1 MKKLYTYLLF
11 SLPLLYVVIN
21 VFLNDDIM
29 NGPSYLIITTGYIAL
44 TLLVLIL
51 FMPIVSTLSDYI
63 DRRSLGII
71 TFIYALIHY
80 LLYIL
85 DNNIEWMLI
94 RNDLFFRNYIQLGYV
109 ALILFLPLVITSN
122 NYAKELLGNKW
133 IVIHR
138 LIYIIILSSMLHYYM
153 IIKADYFVFIIYSV
167 ILITIFIIKYRK
179 YSIKW
184 TEENFYSF

>member
-94 RNDLFFRNYIQLGYV
+94 RNDLFFRNYIQFGYV
-109 ALILFLPLVITSN
+109 ALIFFLPMFITSN

-138 LIYIIILSSMLHYYM
+138 LIYIIILSSMFHYYM
-153 IIKADYFVFIIYSV
+153 IIKADYFVFIMYSV

-179 YSIKW
+179 YSIK
-184 TEENFYSF
+184 

>member
-1 MKKLYTYLLF
+1 M
-11 SLPLLYVVIN
+11 VIN

-133 IVIHR
+133 MVIHR
-138 LIYIIILSSMLHYYM
+138 LIYIIILSSMFHYYM
-153 IIKADYFVFIIYSV
+153 IIKADYFVFIMYSV

-179 YSIKW
+179 YSIK
-184 TEENFYSF
+184 

>member
-1 MKKLYTYLLF
+1 M
-11 SLPLLYVVIN
+11 VIN

-94 RNDLFFRNYIQLGYV
+94 RNDLFFRNYIQLGYI
-109 ALILFLPLVITSN
+109 ALVLFLPLFITSSD
-122 NYAKELLGNKW
+122 YAKELLGNKW
-133 IVIHR
+133 MSLHR

-153 IIKADYFVFIIYSV
+153 IIKADYLIFIIYSV
-167 ILITIFIIKYRK
+167 ILIAIFIIKYRK
-179 YSIKW
+179 YSIK
-184 TEENFYSF
+184 

>member
-1 MKKLYTYLLF
+1 M
-11 SLPLLYVVIN
+11 VIN

-44 TLLVLIL
+44 SLLVLIL

-138 LIYIIILSSMLHYYM
+138 LIYIIIFLL
-153 IIKADYFVFIIYSV
+153 IYTNCLTQEYKFYQTTLPKKINSLK
-167 ILITIFIIKYRK
+167 LIYIPIFL
-179 YSIKW
+179 
-184 TEENFYSF
+184 FF

>member
-1 MKKLYTYLLF
+1 M
-11 SLPLLYVVIN
+11 VIN

-122 NYAKELLGNKW
+122 NYAKEFLGNKW

-138 LIYIIILSSMLHYYM
+138 LIYIIILSSMFHYYM
-153 IIKADYFVFIIYSV
+153 IIKADYFVFIMYSV

-179 YSIKW
+179 YSIK
-184 TEENFYSF
+184 

>member
-1 MKKLYTYLLF
+1 
-11 SLPLLYVVIN
+11 
-21 VFLNDDIM
+21 M

-138 LIYIIILSSMLHYYM
+138 LIYIIILSSMFHYYM
-153 IIKADYFVFIIYSV
+153 IIKADYFVFIMYSV

-179 YSIKW
+179 YSIK
-184 TEENFYSF
+184 

>member
-1 MKKLYTYLLF
+1 M
-11 SLPLLYVVIN
+11 VIN

-138 LIYIIILSSMLHYYM
+138 LIYIIILSSMFHYYM
-153 IIKADYFVFIIYSV
+153 IIKADYFVFIMYSV

-179 YSIKW
+179 YSIK
-184 TEENFYSF
+184 

>member
-1 MKKLYTYLLF
+1 MKKLHTYLLF
-11 SLPLLYVVIN
+11 SLPLLYVLIN

-29 NGPSYLIITTGYIAL
+29 NGPSYLIITTGYIGL
-44 TLLVLIL
+44 SLLVFIL
-51 FMPIVSTLSDYI
+51 FIPILPVLSDYI

-71 TFIYALIHY
+71 TFVYALIHY

-109 ALILFLPLVITSN
+109 ALIFFLPLFITSN
-122 NYAKELLGNKW
+122 NYVKEFLGNKW
-133 IVIHR
+133 MAMHR

-153 IIKADYFVFIIYSV
+153 IIKADYFVFIMYSV

-179 YSIKW
+179 YSIK
-184 TEENFYSF
+184 

>member
-1 MKKLYTYLLF
+1 M
-11 SLPLLYVVIN
+11 VIN

-51 FMPIVSTLSDYI
+51 FMPIVATLSDYI

-138 LIYIIILSSMLHYYM
+138 LIYIIILSSMFHYYM
-153 IIKADYFVFIIYSV
+153 IIKADYFVFIMYSV

-179 YSIKW
+179 YSIK
-184 TEENFYSF
+184 

>member
-1 MKKLYTYLLF
+1 M
-11 SLPLLYVVIN
+11 VIN

-44 TLLVLIL
+44 SLLVLIL

-138 LIYIIILSSMLHYYM
+138 LIYIIILSSMFHYYM
-153 IIKADYFVFIIYSV
+153 IIKADYFVFIMYSV

-179 YSIKW
+179 YSIK
-184 TEENFYSF
+184 

>member
-1 MKKLYTYLLF
+1 
-11 SLPLLYVVIN
+11 VVIN

-44 TLLVLIL
+44 SLLVLIL

-138 LIYIIILSSMLHYYM
+138 LIYIIILSSMFHYYM
-153 IIKADYFVFIIYSV
+153 IIKADYFVFIMYSV

-179 YSIKW
+179 YSIK
-184 TEENFYSF
+184 